1 MAEETPNLRIWN
13 QVCKTDPVNAK
24 EVSIGARSFTAI
36 SAMSQMQKATEVF
49 GPCGTGWGYNFEVME
64 EAPPT
69 VLVFHVTLWYENHDQ
84 EVQQFGSCPWNIGE
98 RLDQD
103 APKKAL
109 TDGVTKCLSLLGF
122 NADVHLGKFDDNK
135 YVQEMNE
142 EFGHDAGPEQT
153 VRPPPSEPYRV
164 PDGDDAPT
172 WFNDH
177 VPFGKYK
184 GKEWG
189 WMASQKTGSSVYGW
203 LEWASKNMRK
213 GDVADRSRYCH
224 GWIKAGAEPKL
235 PVDDQRLMDPE
246 GGPEEPPPP
255 GDESEPP
262 F

>member
-1 MAEETPNLRIWN
+1 MAEETPNLRIWG
-13 QVCKTDPVNAK
+13 QVCKTDPAMTK

-49 GPCGTGWGYNFEVME
+49 GPCGSGWGYNFEVME
-64 EAPPT
+64 EAPPK
-69 VLVFHVTLWYENHDQ
+69 VLVFKVTLWYEKQDQ

-135 YVQEMNE
+135 YVEEMNE
-142 EFGHDAGPEQT
+142 EFGHEAGPEQT
-153 VRPPPSEPYRV
+153 VRPADSEPYRV
-164 PDGDDAPT
+164 PNADDAPT

-184 GKEWG
+184 GKTWG
-189 WMASQKTGSSVYGW
+189 WMASQERGSTAYGW
-203 LEWASKNMRK
+203 LEWAGKNMKK
-213 GDVADRSRYCH
+213 GDVSDRSRYCH
-224 GWIKAGAEPKL
+224 GWIKAAVEPKL

-255 GDESEPP
+255 GDESEPG